1 MAISTYSPN
10 QQTKQQLEEL
20 DALLQRML
28 TLPVSGTETATVES
42 SRFSPNPEVFAPSP
56 PTHALTPRLEAG
68 SQPTAQEWR
77 AQTPVLETIGT
88 VYVPMQAP
96 LATPVEVPHGQS
108 IPEPR
113 FFATGATSPQPAAS
127 TPPPSP
133 YSMVFG
139 SQSAIPVSPS
149 NQLVSSVTV
158 TQQRGVGSATATPP
172 LSPVLWPVYVLNKLF
187 DLFTWPLGPVGSWL
201 RKRSGRNALAW
212 LGVLMIL
219 GAIGWG
225 VADLRGLD
233 WTRWG

>member
-28 TLPVSGTETATVES
+28 TLPVNGTEAATVES
-42 SRFSPNPEVFAPSP
+42 ARIPSNPEVFAPSP
-56 PTHALTPRLEAG
+56 PTRASTFRLEAC
-68 SQPTAQEWR
+68 SQPTVQSWR
-77 AQTPVLETIGT
+77 TQTPVMELNGAADD
-88 VYVPMQAP
+88 PMQPP
-96 LATPVEVPHGQS
+96 LATAVEVPQGQS

-113 FFATGATSPQPAAS
+113 FFATGATSPQPATS
-127 TPPPSP
+127 TPPLFP

-139 SQSAIPVSPS
+139 SQSAIPVSS
-149 NQLVSSVTV
+149 ANHLVPPVTV
-158 TQQRGVGSATATPP
+158 TQQKELGSATTVPP
-172 LSPVLWPVYVLNKLF
+172 LPPVLWPVYVLNKLF
-187 DLFTWPLGPVGSWL
+187 DLCTFPLGPVGSWL
-201 RKRSGRNALAW
+201 RQRSGRNALAW